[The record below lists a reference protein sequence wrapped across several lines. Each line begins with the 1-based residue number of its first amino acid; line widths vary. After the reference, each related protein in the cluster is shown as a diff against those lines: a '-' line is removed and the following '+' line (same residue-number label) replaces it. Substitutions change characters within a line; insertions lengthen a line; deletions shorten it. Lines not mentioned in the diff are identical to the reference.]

1 MNIKARKMI
10 AIALISGAMVL
21 AGNVSGGSHGASINN
36 KEAQMVNP
44 PAAIQN
50 APEPYLTEQ
59 EITQILESQGY
70 TEIKKLNW
78 RRASMKLRPVTLTVD
93 VLKYMRIPVLAKFS
107 NRSTKSS

>member
-70 TEIKKLNW
+70 TEIKKIELEKGEYEVKARDADG
-78 RRASMKLRPVTLTVD
+78 RRVEIYADPRTGEI
-93 VLKYMRIPVLAKFS
+93 LKSKYKE
-107 NRSTKSS
+107 

>member
-70 TEIKKLNW
+70 TEIKKIELEKGKYEVKARDADG
-78 RRASMKLRPVTLTVD
+78 RRVEIYADPRTGEI
-93 VLKYMRIPVLAKFS
+93 LKSKYKE
-107 NRSTKSS
+107 

>member
-70 TEIKKLNW
+70 TEIKKIELEKGEYEVKARDADG
-78 RRASMKLRPVTLTVD
+78 RRVEIYADPRTGEI
-93 VLKYMRIPVLAKFS
+93 LKSKYDK
-107 NRSTKSS
+107 

>member
-70 TEIKKLNW
+70 TEIKKIELEKGEYEVKARDADG
-78 RRASMKLRPVTLTVD
+78 RRVEIYADPRTGEI
-93 VLKYMRIPVLAKFS
+93 LKSKYDE
-107 NRSTKSS
+107 

>member
-10 AIALISGAMVL
+10 AIALSSGAMVL
-21 AGNVSGGSHGASINN
+21 AGNVNAGSDGAGINN

-50 APEPYLTEQ
+50 APEPNLTEQ

-70 TEIKKLNW
+70 TEIKKIELEKGEYEVKARDADG
-78 RRASMKLRPVTLTVD
+78 RRVEIYADPRTGEI
-93 VLKYMRIPVLAKFS
+93 LKSKYDE
-107 NRSTKSS
+107 

>member
-10 AIALISGAMVL
+10 AIALSSGAMVL
-21 AGNVSGGSHGASINN
+21 AGNVNAGSHGVSINN

-59 EITQILESQGY
+59 AITQILESQGY
-70 TEIKKLNW
+70 TEIKKIELEKGEYEVKARDADG
-78 RRASMKLRPVTLTVD
+78 RRVEIYADPRTGEI
-93 VLKYMRIPVLAKFS
+93 LKSKYKE
-107 NRSTKSS
+107 

>member
-50 APEPYLTEQ
+50 TPEPYLTEQ

-70 TEIKKLNW
+70 TEIKKIELEKGEYEVKARDADG
-78 RRASMKLRPVTLTVD
+78 RRVEIYADPRTGEI
-93 VLKYMRIPVLAKFS
+93 LKSKYKE
-107 NRSTKSS
+107 